1 MISIE
6 EYMNTVRPLNTLKP
20 KALAYQKK
28 MSNPLY
34 FWFGMLFK
42 LPSAIFWKF
51 RIKELDAEK
60 CIVTIPYSWRTQNP
74 FKSIY
79 FAAMAG
85 AGELTTGALCQLAIS
100 GLGKYSML
108 VVDFKAEY
116 YKKANQKITFTCQQ
130 GLELFGLLESLAP
143 NDTGKLTMISSGRN
157 PQGEE
162 VARFYVTWSFK
173 RKA

>member
-1 MISIE
+1 
-6 EYMNTVRPLNTLKP
+6 MNTVKDGIPLKP
-20 KALAYQKK
+20 EALAYQRK

-34 FWFGMLFK
+34 FWFGMLAK

-51 RIKELDAEK
+51 RIKELDGEK
-60 CIVTIPYSWRTQNP
+60 CVVTIPYSWRTQNP

-85 AGELTTGALCQLAIS
+85 AAELSTGALCQLAIS

-108 VVDFKAEY
+108 VVDFRAEY
-116 YKKANQKITFTCQQ
+116 FKKANQKITFTCLQ
-130 GLELFGLLESLAP
+130 GQELFRILESLQQ
-143 NDTGKLTMISSGRN
+143 NDTGKLTMVSSGKN

-162 VARFYVTWSFK
+162 VAKFYVTWSFK
-173 RKA
+173 RKS